1 MRKILGLAIVFSLS
15 LSGRV
20 WAQSFTVVPTA
31 AVGVDGN
38 SGTNT
43 PIRSV
48 ARTLQVILSASELG
62 GISVGDTLEGIA
74 FRLDKSEI
82 SQPPFDLNFASY
94 DIFLG
99 QAALTPT
106 TMSSTFA
113 DNYLGGTRVQM
124 RSGGLTMPQASLPFG
139 GNPNSFGSQI
149 AFNLSGGKYTYTGGD
164 LVLEVRHTGNA
175 ATDFQLDATLNN
187 AVAAARVGNT
197 STATIEDAT
206 LGPRVPVM
214 RLQFTSMAPEPGS
227 LALLGLGAG
236 MGLLVRRRTRQS

>member
-1 MRKILGLAIVFSLS
+1 
-15 LSGRV
+15 
-20 WAQSFTVVPTA
+20 
-31 AVGVDGN
+31 
-38 SGTNT
+38 
-43 PIRSV
+43 
-48 ARTLQVILSASELG
+48 
-62 GISVGDTLEGIA
+62 
-74 FRLDKSEI
+74 
-82 SQPPFDLNFASY
+82 
-94 DIFLG
+94 
-99 QAALTPT
+99 
-106 TMSSTFA
+106 
-113 DNYLGGTRVQM
+113 
-124 RSGGLTMPQASLPFG
+124 MPQASLPFG

>member
-1 MRKILGLAIVFSLS
+1 MRKILGLAIVLS
-15 LSGRV
+15 LSGTV

-74 FRLDKSEI
+74 FRLDNTEI

-124 RSGGLTMPQASLPFG
+124 RNGSLMIAQGSLPFG
-139 GNPNSFGSQI
+139 GNPNSFGPQI
-149 AFNLSGGKYTYTGGD
+149 VFNLSGGKYTYVGGD
-164 LVLEVRHTGNA
+164 LVLELRHTGNA
-175 ATDFQLDATLNN
+175 ASDFQLDASLNN

-236 MGLLVRRRTRQS
+236 IGLLVRRRTCQA